1 MGGNPLTR
9 RRARCAALAA
19 LLLAGAAPAVAWAA
33 ADMTVLQ
40 VFVHEGG
47 SYLED
52 TKVFFEAFERA
63 HPEIKIEIVP
73 GPAGSSPEEKLSIMV
88 AAGLPPDLAR
98 LWNTKQAAKAGLL
111 QEITPYFERL
121 PPEDQND
128 LWPPIREALS
138 VDGKLYALP
147 LGTAVG
153 TYFFNPR
160 LFAERGVGYPDD
172 AWAWEVE
179 GVQELRKLTVDRDG
193 DGRPDVWAMVR
204 AGGQGYHV
212 YSFIYSAGGGPL
224 FNEAGTQFLGNNA
237 ATVEALQ
244 FLYDLAHVHNVMPAT
259 GSSYTDFINESAAS
273 MLWGSFMVG
282 YFDPFPDLAWDIAQI
297 PTFRGN
303 RATSLWPET
312 PYGIPQGAKH
322 PDEAWQVL
330 KFIYSREGQTL
341 AMEMGWG
348 IPPARASVA
357 QTAFVRAFPQTNID
371 ALIKMLQSPLNQ
383 PTPQQAPSQATSLL
397 VRAFQ
402 DVIAG
407 VKAPRQA
414 IEEVDAAI
422 QAILAESAG
431 R

>member
-1 MGGNPLTR
+1 R

-33 ADMTVLQ
+33 ADVTVLQ

-160 LFAERGVGYPDD
+160 L
-172 AWAWEVE
+172 
-179 GVQELRKLTVDRDG
+179 
-193 DGRPDVWAMVR
+193 
-204 AGGQGYHV
+204 
-212 YSFIYSAGGGPL
+212 
-224 FNEAGTQFLGNNA
+224 
-237 ATVEALQ
+237 
-244 FLYDLAHVHNVMPAT
+244 
-259 GSSYTDFINESAAS
+259 
-273 MLWGSFMVG
+273 
-282 YFDPFPDLAWDIAQI
+282 
-297 PTFRGN
+297 
-303 RATSLWPET
+303 
-312 PYGIPQGAKH
+312 
-322 PDEAWQVL
+322 
-330 KFIYSREGQTL
+330 
-341 AMEMGWG
+341 
-348 IPPARASVA
+348 
-357 QTAFVRAFPQTNID
+357 
-371 ALIKMLQSPLNQ
+371 
-383 PTPQQAPSQATSLL
+383 
-397 VRAFQ
+397 
-402 DVIAG
+402 
-407 VKAPRQA
+407 
-414 IEEVDAAI
+414 
-422 QAILAESAG
+422 
-431 R
+431 